1 MKVALDSDTIG
12 EIAES
17 GSRLERH
24 STMKTKTREG
34 ALKTENQI
42 TEGVIWKQLLLFF
55 FPILFGTLFQQLYN
69 AADAVIVGRFVGK
82 EALSAV
88 GGGTGT
94 VINLLVGFFVGLSS
108 GATVVISQYY
118 GAKKAELVDYA
129 VHTAMAF
136 SIISGLLLMVG
147 GIVTAPAILTAMDTP
162 TDVLDPAILYIRIYY
177 VGTVGNLIYNVGSG
191 ILRAV
196 GDSRRPLYF
205 LIASCFT
212 NILLDLLLIVCLDL
226 GVAGA
231 AIATICSQA
240 LSAALVILVLVRVKD
255 MHRLDLHRIRT
266 DRKMLHR
273 IIRIGF
279 PAGLQSVMY
288 SLSNIIIQTAINGL
302 GTDTVAAWTV
312 YGKIDALFW
321 MTVSSFGIAITTF
334 AGQNYGAGK
343 GDRVRKG
350 IRSCLLMCFTSTILI
365 SVLLRLAGHIIYG
378 LFTSDPEVMRI
389 GMQIVHFLV
398 PTFIT
403 YVCVEV
409 ISGALRGVG
418 DCWIP
423 TLICL
428 SGICLI
434 RILWIMLAV
443 PLRPDVYTV
452 TFSYPLTWTI
462 TSILFIL
469 YYCFFSKIRI
479 FRPRPERMSDL
490 A

>member
-1 MKVALDSDTIG
+1 MNTKDRKTTQTSAQT
-12 EIAES
+12 AEN
-17 GSRLERH
+17 
-24 STMKTKTREG
+24 K
-34 ALKTENQI
+34 I

-94 VINLLVGFFVGLSS
+94 VINLLVGFFVGLSG
-108 GATVVISQYY
+108 GASVVISQYY
-118 GAKKAELVDYA
+118 GARKAELVEYA
-129 VHTAMAF
+129 VHTAIAF
-136 SIISGLLLMVG
+136 CILGGFVLMVG
-147 GIVTAPAILTAMDTP
+147 GILTAPAILTAMDTP
-162 TDVLDPAILYIRIYY
+162 ADVLDPSILYIRIYY
-177 VGTVGNLIYNVGSG
+177 VGTIGNLIYNVGAG

-205 LIASCFT
+205 LIASCFA
-212 NILLDLLLIVCLDL
+212 NILLDLLLIVCFDL

-231 AIATICSQA
+231 GIATICSQA
-240 LSAALVILVLVRVKD
+240 LSAVLVILVLVRVKD
-255 MHRLDLHRIRT
+255 MHRLDLHKIRI
-266 DRKMLHR
+266 DRIMLHR
-273 IIRIGF
+273 IVQIGF

-288 SLSNIIIQTAINGL
+288 SLSNIIIQAAINGL

-312 YGKIDALFW
+312 YGKMDALFW
-321 MTVSSFGIAITTF
+321 MTISSFGIAITTF

-343 GDRVRKG
+343 MERVRKG
-350 IRSCLLMCFTSTILI
+350 ISTCLAMCFASTIVI
-365 SVLLRLAGHIIYG
+365 SILLNIGGYFLYS
-378 LFTSDPEVMRI
+378 LFTSDPEVLRI

-398 PTFIT
+398 PTFFT

-409 ISGALRGVG
+409 LSGALRGVG

-434 RILWIMLAV
+434 RVLWIMLAV
-443 PLRPDVYTV
+443 PQRPDIYTM

-462 TSILFIL
+462 TSVLFIV
-469 YYCFFSKIRI
+469 YYCFFSKISV
-479 FRPRPERMSDL
+479 FRRRRKSL
-490 A
+490 

>member
-1 MKVALDSDTIG
+1 MN
-12 EIAES
+12 
-17 GSRLERH
+17 
-24 STMKTKTREG
+24 TKDRKITQT
-34 ALKTENQI
+34 AAQTAKNKI

-94 VINLLVGFFVGLSS
+94 VINLLVGFFVGLSG
-108 GATVVISQYY
+108 GASVVISQYY
-118 GAKKAELVDYA
+118 GARKAELVEYA
-129 VHTAMAF
+129 VHTAIAF
-136 SIISGLLLMVG
+136 CILGGFVLMVG
-147 GIVTAPAILTAMDTP
+147 GILTAPAILTAMDTP
-162 TDVLDPAILYIRIYY
+162 ADVLDPSILYIRIYY
-177 VGTVGNLIYNVGSG
+177 VGTIGNLIYNVGAG

-205 LIASCFT
+205 LIASCFA
-212 NILLDLLLIVCLDL
+212 NILLDLLLIVCFDL

-240 LSAALVILVLVRVKD
+240 LSAVLVILVLVRVKD
-255 MHRLDLHRIRT
+255 MHRLDLHKIRI

-273 IIRIGF
+273 IVQIGF

-288 SLSNIIIQTAINGL
+288 SLSNIIIQAAINGL

-312 YGKIDALFW
+312 YGKMDALFW
-321 MTVSSFGIAITTF
+321 MTISSFGIAITTF

-343 GDRVRKG
+343 MERVRKG
-350 IRSCLLMCFTSTILI
+350 ISTCLAMCFASTIVI
-365 SVLLRLAGHIIYG
+365 SILLNIGGYFLYS
-378 LFTSDPEVMRI
+378 LFTSDPEVLRI

-398 PTFIT
+398 PTFFT

-409 ISGALRGVG
+409 LSGALRGVG

-423 TLICL
+423 TVICL

-434 RILWIMLAV
+434 RVLWIMLAV
-443 PLRPDVYTV
+443 PQRPDIYTM

-462 TSILFIL
+462 TSVLFIV
-469 YYCFFSKIRI
+469 YYCFFSKIRV
-479 FRPRPERMSDL
+479 FRRRRKSL
-490 A
+490 

>member
-1 MKVALDSDTIG
+1 MNAKDTKI
-12 EIAES
+12 
-17 GSRLERH
+17 
-24 STMKTKTREG
+24 TQT
-34 ALKTENQI
+34 TENKI

-108 GATVVISQYY
+108 GASVVISQYY

-129 VHTAMAF
+129 VHTAIAF
-136 SIISGLLLMVG
+136 SVLGGFVLMVG
-147 GIVTAPAILTAMDTP
+147 GILTAPAILTAMDTP
-162 TDVLDPAILYIRIYY
+162 EDVLTPAILYIRIYY
-177 VGTVGNLIYNVGSG
+177 VGTIGNLIYNVGAG

-212 NILLDLLLIVCLDL
+212 NILLDLLLIVCFDL

-240 LSAALVILVLVRVKD
+240 LSAVLVILVLVRVKD
-255 MHRLDLHRIRT
+255 MHRLDLRRVRI

-273 IIRIGF
+273 IVRIGF

-288 SLSNIIIQTAINGL
+288 SLSNIIIQAAINGL

-312 YGKIDALFW
+312 YGKMDALFW
-321 MTVSSFGIAITTF
+321 MTISSFGIAITTF

-343 GDRVRKG
+343 MDRVRKG
-350 IRSCLLMCFTSTILI
+350 IGSCLAMCFASTVLI
-365 SVLLRLAGHIIYG
+365 SALLNIGGHLLYS
-378 LFTSDPEVMRI
+378 LFTSDPEVLRI

-398 PTFIT
+398 PTFVT

-409 ISGALRGVG
+409 LSGALRGVG

-434 RILWIMLAV
+434 RVLWIMLAV
-443 PLRPDVYTV
+443 PRRPDVYTV

-462 TSILFIL
+462 TSVLFIV

-479 FRPRPERMSDL
+479 FRRRRENP
-490 A
+490 

>member
-1 MKVALDSDTIG
+1 MNAKDKNTTPNSAQT
-12 EIAES
+12 AEN
-17 GSRLERH
+17 
-24 STMKTKTREG
+24 K
-34 ALKTENQI
+34 I

-108 GATVVISQYY
+108 GASVVISQYY
-118 GAKKAELVDYA
+118 GAKKEELVAYA

-136 SIISGLLLMVG
+136 SILGGFVLMVG
-147 GIVTAPAILTAMDTP
+147 GILTAPAILTAMDTP
-162 TDVLDPAILYIRIYY
+162 ADVLDPAILYIRIYY
-177 VGTVGNLIYNVGSG
+177 IGTIGNLIYNVGAG

-205 LIASCFT
+205 LIASCFA
-212 NILLDLLLIVCLDL
+212 NILLDLLLIVCFDL

-240 LSAALVILVLVRVKD
+240 LSAVLVILVLVRVKD
-255 MHRLDLHRIRT
+255 MHRLDLHKIRI
-266 DRKMLHR
+266 DRIMLHR
-273 IIRIGF
+273 IVQIGF

-288 SLSNIIIQTAINGL
+288 SLSNIIIQAAINGL

-312 YGKIDALFW
+312 YGKMDALFW
-321 MTVSSFGIAITTF
+321 MTISSFGIAITTF

-343 GDRVRKG
+343 MDRVRKG
-350 IRSCLLMCFTSTILI
+350 IGSCLAMCFASTIVI
-365 SVLLRLAGHIIYG
+365 SILLNIGGHILYSF
-378 LFTSDPEVMRI
+378 FTSDPEVLRI

-398 PTFIT
+398 PTFFT

-409 ISGALRGVG
+409 LSGALRGVG
-418 DCWIP
+418 DCWVP

-434 RILWIMLAV
+434 RILWIMLVV
-443 PLRPDVYTV
+443 PLRTDVYTV

-462 TSILFIL
+462 TSVLFIV
-469 YYCFFSKIRI
+469 YYYFFSKIRV
-479 FRPRPERMSDL
+479 FRRRDSSL
-490 A
+490 

>member
-1 MKVALDSDTIG
+1 MNTKDRKITQTAAQT
-12 EIAES
+12 AEN
-17 GSRLERH
+17 
-24 STMKTKTREG
+24 K
-34 ALKTENQI
+34 I

-94 VINLLVGFFVGLSS
+94 VINLLVGFFVGLSG
-108 GATVVISQYY
+108 GASVVISQYY
-118 GAKKAELVDYA
+118 GARKAELVEYA
-129 VHTAMAF
+129 VHTAIAF
-136 SIISGLLLMVG
+136 CILGGFVLMVG
-147 GIVTAPAILTAMDTP
+147 GILTAPAILTAMDTP
-162 TDVLDPAILYIRIYY
+162 ADVLDPSILYIRIYY
-177 VGTVGNLIYNVGSG
+177 VGTIGNLIYNVGAG

-205 LIASCFT
+205 LIASCFA
-212 NILLDLLLIVCLDL
+212 NILLDLLLIVCFDL

-240 LSAALVILVLVRVKD
+240 LSAVLVILVLVRVKD
-255 MHRLDLHRIRT
+255 MHRLDLHKIRI
-266 DRKMLHR
+266 DRIMLHR
-273 IIRIGF
+273 IVQIGF

-288 SLSNIIIQTAINGL
+288 SLSNIIIQAAINGL

-312 YGKIDALFW
+312 YGKMDALFW
-321 MTVSSFGIAITTF
+321 MTISSFGIAITTF

-343 GDRVRKG
+343 MERVRKG
-350 IRSCLLMCFTSTILI
+350 ISTCLAMCFASTIVI
-365 SVLLRLAGHIIYG
+365 SILLNIGGYFLYS
-378 LFTSDPEVMRI
+378 LFTSDPEVLRI

-398 PTFIT
+398 PTFFT

-409 ISGALRGVG
+409 LSGALRGVG

-423 TLICL
+423 TVICL

-434 RILWIMLAV
+434 RVLWIMLAV
-443 PLRPDVYTV
+443 PQRPDIYTM

-462 TSILFIL
+462 TSVLFIV
-469 YYCFFSKIRI
+469 YYCFFSKISV
-479 FRPRPERMSDL
+479 FRRRRKSL
-490 A
+490 